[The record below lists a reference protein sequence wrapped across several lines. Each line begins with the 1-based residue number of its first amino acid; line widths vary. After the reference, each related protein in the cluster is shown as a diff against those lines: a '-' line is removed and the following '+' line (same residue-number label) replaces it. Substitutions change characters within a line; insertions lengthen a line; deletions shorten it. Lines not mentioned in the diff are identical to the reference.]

1 MHKASQWYDPGME
14 EVDNFASLS
23 VTQGWGGGATAAE
36 AGKQRGI
43 KAPLSKQ
50 DQKTSLLGNLK

>member
-1 MHKASQWYDPGME
+1 ME